1 MNVKTCFFGPILLA
15 SAMMRAQAPEIVQA
29 YIDRYKD
36 VAVAEMQRSG
46 IPASIILAQGIHE
59 TEAGTS
65 ELVLRSNNHFGIK
78 CKAEWTGDV
87 VYHDDDARGECFRS
101 YDKPEDSYRD
111 HSEFLRGSP
120 RYARLFRLKLEDYT
134 GWAQGLK
141 KAGYATNPRYPQIL
155 IHLIEEYRLERYT
168 LIAMGKLAPDGSNAP
183 VTDNPGTTAVT
194 EDATTGEPAAET
206 PGAAIDSANRYP
218 EGLFRINFTKVVFA
232 RTGMSMLALSN
243 QYDVPLPRLFEFNEM
258 PEADVLGPGQLI
270 FLQRKRKTG
279 INPYHVVVPGESLYL
294 ISQREGI
301 RYESLLEL
309 NQLQRGEEPATGE
322 RISLQRTAPGKPVV
336 RNLGSR

>member
-1 MNVKTCFFGPILLA
+1 MLLLVSLAAGAQPADVVKN
-15 SAMMRAQAPEIVQA
+15 

-36 VAVAEMQRSG
+36 IAITEMQRSG

-111 HSEFLRGSP
+111 HSEFLKNSS
-120 RYARLFRLKLEDYT
+120 RYAFLFQLKPEDYK

-141 KAGYATNPRYPQIL
+141 RAGYATNPKYPQIL
-155 IHLIEEYRLERYT
+155 IHLVEEYQLERYT
-168 LIAMGKLAPDGSNAP
+168 LIALGKMQADAP
-183 VTDNPGTTAVT
+183 VASN
-194 EDATTGEPAAET
+194 
-206 PGAAIDSANRYP
+206 PGAAAEVEEKESNGLTGPTAGADSASRYP
-218 EGLFRINFTKVVFA
+218 EGQFKINFTKVVFA
-232 RTGMSMLALSN
+232 PAGMSMLALSN
-243 QYDVPLPRLFEFNEM
+243 QYDVPLARLYDFNDM
-258 PEADVLGPGQLI
+258 PQTDILEAGQLV

-279 INPYHVVVPGESLYL
+279 MNPYHPVSPGETLYL
-294 ISQREGI
+294 ICQREGV

-309 NQLQRGEEPATGE
+309 NSLRKGEEPAAGE
-322 RISLQRTAPGKPVV
+322 RISLQHIAPAKPSL
-336 RNLGSR
+336 RSTGSR

>member
-1 MNVKTCFFGPILLA
+1 M
-15 SAMMRAQAPEIVQA
+15 VQA

-120 RYARLFRLKLEDYT
+120 RYAALFRLKPEDYS
-134 GWAQGLK
+134 GWAHGLK
-141 KAGYATNPRYPQIL
+141 KAGYATNPKYPQIL

-168 LIAMGKLAPDGSNAP
+168 LIALGKLAPDAP
-183 VTDNPGTTAVT
+183 VAKNAG
-194 EDATTGEPAAET
+194 AET
-206 PGAAIDSANRYP
+206 NQDEAETGKPAPGNDAPPEPDSASRYP
-218 EGLFRINFTKVVFA
+218 EGLFKINYTRVVFA
-232 RTGMSMLALSN
+232 RSGMSMLALSN
-243 QYDVPLPRLFEFNEM
+243 QYEIPLPRLFEFNDM
-258 PEADVLGPGQLI
+258 PETDVLGAGQLI

-279 INPYHVVVPGESLYL
+279 MDPYHLVLPGENLYV
-294 ISQREGI
+294 ISQREGV

-309 NQLQRGEEPATGE
+309 NQLRRGEEPAAGE
-322 RISLQRTAPGKPVV
+322 RISLQRSAPGKPAL
-336 RNLGSR
+336 RSLGSR